1 MPAKTVVRKYA
12 VRTIRSLLS
21 LALVACGSAEGQQ
34 DPAELESP
42 VTVPSRATRVEVA
55 SILPSTTAL
64 RVNLPGEVEGSRD
77 ALLAAALGG
86 FVERVLVSAGDEV
99 REGQVL
105 VRVDTA
111 TAGTRVAQARVE
123 LDAAEREL
131 DRSERLAGAAT
142 GQELDMARTRV
153 AAARAAIRSA
163 QVQGARAVVRAP
175 FAGTVADVAVE
186 QGEVAA
192 PGAPLVRLVRLEPV
206 HVTLAV
212 PDRDVVSLRPGMEAE
227 VIAGAGGMPAV
238 GRITHVAPAADPQTR
253 AFEVIVELPNEGRRF
268 LPGMIAQVALSAG
281 GDEERIVLPQH
292 VLVTGPD
299 GNGVFVEQEGVA
311 TWQPVALGDVVRDQ
325 VVIASGVE
333 AGARVIVTGHRE
345 LAEGDRVMVVREG
358 SCCAGGRV
366 SFGSAGV
373 AMREEQTSEPSAE
386 PEAP

>member
-1 MPAKTVVRKYA
+1 M
-12 VRTIRSLLS
+12 
-21 LALVACGSAEGQQ
+21 ACGDAEGQQ
-34 DPAELESP
+34 EAAPIEQA
-42 VTVPSRATRVEVA
+42 VVVPTRATRVEVA
-55 SILPSTTAL
+55 SILPSTAAL

-86 FVERVLVSAGDEV
+86 FVERVLVREGDEV
-99 REGQVL
+99 RSGQVL

-123 LDAAEREL
+123 LEAAEREL

-142 GQELDMARTRV
+142 EQERDNARTRV
-153 AAARAAIRSA
+153 AAARAAVRSA

-192 PGAPLVRLVRLEPV
+192 PGAPLVRLVRLEPI

-212 PDRDVVSLRPGMEAE
+212 PDRDVVSLRRGMEAE
-227 VIAGAGGMPAV
+227 VVAGAGGTPAI
-238 GRITHVAPAADPQTR
+238 GQITHVAPAADLETR
-253 AFEVIVELPNEGRRF
+253 AFEVVVELPNEGRRF

-281 GDEERIVLPQH
+281 GDQERIVLPQH

-299 GNGVFVEQEGVA
+299 GNGVFVEREGVA
-311 TWQPVALGDVVRDQ
+311 TWQPVVLGDVVRDQ
-325 VVIASGVE
+325 VIIASGVE

-345 LAEGDRVMVVREG
+345 LAEGDRVLVVREG

-366 SFGSAGV
+366 SFGNAGV
-373 AMREEQTSEPSAE
+373 AMRESEPSAE